1 MATSPKTETSQTKTR
16 ENEVV
21 QIESTSISTTT
32 IDSTNKNDGPAS
44 SVVAGLTRSFLLAAK
59 SLPKG
64 MIQATLKKRAF
75 MTIGQRTVATTIAR
89 ESVPAG
95 NPARLSHG
103 ISGTWPR

>member
-1 MATSPKTETSQTKTR
+1 MAASPKNETSQTKTR
-16 ENEVV
+16 ENEAVH
-21 QIESTSISTTT
+21 IESTSISTTT
-32 IDSTNKNDGPAS
+32 IDFTNKNDGPAS
-44 SVVAGLTRSFLLAAK
+44 SIVAGMTRSFLLAAK

-75 MTIGQRTVATTIAR
+75 MTMGQRTVATTVAH
-89 ESVPAG
+89 ESIPAG